1 MTNRI
6 KVRPAGDDRRVPLE
20 TGGGYFPQGEATETA
35 LTRYIQRR
43 LRDGDLIEDPAEQT
57 PPAQAQAE
65 QPNEESA

>member
-20 TGGGYFPQGEATETA
+20 TGGGYFPRGEATETA

-43 LRDGDLIEDPAEQT
+43 LRDGDLIEDPTEQT
-57 PPAQAQAE
+57 TPAQTPTE
-65 QPNEESA
+65 QTIEESA